1 MKIAH
6 ISDLHLNT
14 FFKNSSLREI
24 KYLLKYVLSE
34 GIDHL
39 VITGDLVDNADLKDL
54 EILRNLFKRLGL
66 LESDRM
72 SLVIGN
78 HDIFGG
84 PQTPED
90 IFTFPERCKNVPYEN
105 KVKEFG
111 EYFSETFKNCIYK
124 NEDHVFPFVKIL
136 DNVMISGFN
145 SIAKYSKLKNPF
157 GSNGEINFKQ
167 FQELSDIYRS
177 YSKLVKHKL
186 MLVHH
191 HFKKVKIEEKSYATV
206 WRMMEKQTMKLRKKK
221 NIIGLFKY
229 FGADLV
235 LHGHLHEQKEYI
247 RKDLRFLNSGA
258 SVKNNFADRLFVNF
272 IDLNADGIIIDKRTI
287 MPKYKTER
295 IIYPLPLEVV

>member
-167 FQELSDIYRS
+167 FQELGDIYRS
-177 YSKLVKHKL
+177 YSKLVKYKL

-191 HFKKVKIEEKSYATV
+191 HFNKIKVKEESYATV

-247 RKDLRFLNSGA
+247 RKELRFLNSGA

-272 IDLNADGIIIDKRTI
+272 IDLNSDGIIIDKRTI

-295 IIYPLPLEVV
+295 IIYPLLLEVV